1 MREEIRTYIG
11 TLNLGGFLL
20 SQEVPWSENGNP
32 LYLKNP
38 KRIYV
43 DVDQIET
50 DPFIQ
55 TLSGVTISNQINVVR
70 LYFSTD
76 AKQVPSNY
84 SDIVESLRRA
94 KDITTIQGVN
104 RRECLVNTSYEND
117 MLVTEL
123 EYRFT
128 KLST

>member
-1 MREEIRTYIG
+1 MRDEIRTYIG

-43 DVDQIET
+43 DVTQTET

-55 TLSGVTISNQINVVR
+55 TLNGLTFSNETTVVR

-76 AKQVPSNY
+76 AKQIPSNY
-84 SDIVESLRRA
+84 ETVVSELKKG

-104 RRECLVNTSYEND
+104 RRECVVNTSFEND

>member
-1 MREEIRTYIG
+1 MREQIRDYIS
-11 TLNLGGFLL
+11 TLNLGGFFL
-20 SQEVPWSENGNP
+20 SQEVPWSENANP

-43 DVDQIET
+43 DIDQIET

-55 TLSGVTISNQINVVR
+55 TLSGLTISNQVNVIR

-84 SDIVESLRRA
+84 DDIVESLRKG

-104 RRECLVNTSYEND
+104 RRECLVTTSFEND

>member
-1 MREEIRTYIG
+1 MRDEIRNYIG
-11 TLNLGGFLL
+11 SLNLGGFLL

-43 DVDQIET
+43 DVDQVET

-76 AKQVPSNY
+76 AKQVPANY
-84 SDIVESLRRA
+84 ADIVESLRKG
-94 KDITTIQGVN
+94 KDVTTIQGVN
-104 RRECLVNTSYEND
+104 RRECLVSTSYEND

>member
-1 MREEIRTYIG
+1 MRDEIRNYIG
-11 TLNLGGFLL
+11 TQNLGGFIL

-32 LYLKNP
+32 MYLKNP

-55 TLSGVTISNQINVVR
+55 TLSGVTISNQVNVVR

-84 SDIVESLRRA
+84 SDIVESLRKA

>member
-1 MREEIRTYIG
+1 MRDEIRTYIG

-43 DVDQIET
+43 DVDQIDTE
-50 DPFIQ
+50 PFIQ
-55 TLSGVTISNQINVVR
+55 TLGAVTISNQVNVVR
-70 LYFSTD
+70 LIFSTD

-84 SDIVESLRRA
+84 GDIVESLRKG
-94 KDITTIQGVN
+94 KDISTIKGVN
-104 RRECLVNTSYEND
+104 RRECSVSTSFEND

>member
-1 MREEIRTYIG
+1 MRDEIRNYIG
-11 TLNLGGFLL
+11 TQNLGGFIL

-55 TLSGVTISNQINVVR
+55 TLSGVTISNQVNVVR

-84 SDIVESLRRA
+84 NDIVESLRKA

-104 RRECLVNTSYEND
+104 RRECLVSTNYEND
-117 MLVTEL
+117 MMVTEL